1 MNCNKNVLLIFTTYT
16 SSHLI
21 LTQDKVLGK
30 TTKYEGRREITP
42 PPPQPSEKPKNEQCL
57 LEKQKNKMIT
67 VQDYICA

>member
-42 PPPQPSEKPKNEQCL
+42 HPSEKPKNEQCL

-67 VQDYICA
+67 VRVYICA